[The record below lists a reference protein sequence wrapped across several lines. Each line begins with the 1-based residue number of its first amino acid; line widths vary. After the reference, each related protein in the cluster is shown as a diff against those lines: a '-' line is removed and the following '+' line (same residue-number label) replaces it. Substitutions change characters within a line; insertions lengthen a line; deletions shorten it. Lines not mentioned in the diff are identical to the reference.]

1 MTDRLHSSLLPSVHA
16 RHGHFRLESGHHSDV
31 WFDLEALCL
40 RPSLVAPLAAAL
52 AAKLRPYAPDIVCGP
67 LNEGA
72 FVSLLVASQLG
83 CEFAYAERF
92 APSDAAGLFSVEY
105 RVPVTLR
112 PAVHGKHVAIVNDVT
127 SAGSAVRG
135 TFMDLQALGCD
146 VVVIG
151 SLLILGP
158 AIREFGQERGIAIE
172 VLQELPH
179 NQWTPAECPL
189 CERGAPLD
197 GSA

>member
-1 MTDRLHSSLLPSVHA
+1 MTEPLPPVMLPSVHV

-31 WFDLEALCL
+31 WLDLEALCL
-40 RPSLVAPLAAAL
+40 RPRLIQPLAAAL
-52 AAKLRPYAPDIVCGP
+52 AEKLRPYAPDIVCGP

-72 FVSLLVASQLG
+72 FVSLMVASALG

-92 APSDAAGLFSVEY
+92 ANAAGDALFPVEY

-112 PAVHGKHVAIVNDVT
+112 PAVHGKRVAIVNDVT

-135 TFMDLQALGCD
+135 TFLDLQSLGCE

-158 AIREFGQERGIAIE
+158 AIREFGRERGVAIE
-172 VLQELPH
+172 ALQELPH

-197 GSA
+197 RSA